1 MVRTGWKRLPTAGVY
16 FRGCIQV
23 IAEDGE
29 DRVEEEAD
37 SWSLFSRLYPG
48 ECRGW

>member
-1 MVRTGWKRLPTAGVY
+1 MVRTGWKRLQTTGVY

-29 DRVEEEAD
+29 DSVEEPALI
-37 SWSLFSRLYPG
+37 WSLF
-48 ECRGW
+48 